1 MKKLSQDN
9 DGLISTSYHS
19 DELGKEI
26 VIGRSVNHQS
36 ILDHNKKLYNLN
48 DGYNKK
54 RDLKRVASIP
64 IIVLEVWAKEYN
76 GTSNWFALPKEIQKS
91 IMKKKLNS
99 NEFQLFKTAHGNI

>member
-1 MKKLSQDN
+1 MKKVSVDN
-9 DGLISTSYHS
+9 NGVVSTAFYS
-19 DELGKEI
+19 DEKNKTI
-26 VIGRSVNHQS
+26 SVGRSMNHQS
-36 ILDHNKKLYNLN
+36 VLDHNKKLYNLN

-76 GTSNWFALPKEIQKS
+76 GSSNWFSLPKEVQKS